1 MGLSRLLCPTK
12 CYQRDNAEL
21 VVARKGALKSRTNG
35 PLESPTQNI
44 AVRSPTAD
52 NLAGS
57 FSWKGILRSQSLD
70 VFAPVDR
77 IPVVAL

>member
-1 MGLSRLLCPTK
+1 MTFSAQC
-12 CYQRDNAEL
+12 
-21 VVARKGALKSRTNG
+21 RTNG

-52 NLAGS
+52 NLAWS
-57 FSWKGILRSQSLD
+57 FGWKGILRSQSLD

-77 IPVVAL
+77 IPVVALLS